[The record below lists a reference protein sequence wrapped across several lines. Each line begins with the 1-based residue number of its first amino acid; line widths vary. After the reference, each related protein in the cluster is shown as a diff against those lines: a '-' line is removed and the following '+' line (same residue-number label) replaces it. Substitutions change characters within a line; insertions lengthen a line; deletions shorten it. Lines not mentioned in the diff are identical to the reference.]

1 MSYKQINSESESE
14 GEKELEDLYQDDADF
29 LESKEN
35 LSSLIKFPTEAYII
49 ASNTPIGTPTSS
61 PRKSKEIKS
70 KKFCRKIWR
79 KHINH
84 RKE

>member
-35 LSSLIKFPTEAYII
+35 LSSLIKFPPEVYNM
-49 ASNTPIGTPTSS
+49 ASSTPVGPPTSS
-61 PRKSKEIKS
+61 PK
-70 KKFCRKIWR
+70 
-79 KHINH
+79 
-84 RKE
+84 